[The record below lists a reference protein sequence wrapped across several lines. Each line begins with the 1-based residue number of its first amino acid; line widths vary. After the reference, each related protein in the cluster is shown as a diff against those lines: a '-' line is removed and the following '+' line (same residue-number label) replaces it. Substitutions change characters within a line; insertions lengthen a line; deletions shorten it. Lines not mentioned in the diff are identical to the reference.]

1 VAKPA
6 LKAALLSPQRP
17 LGDHPLLV
25 VGPSLGTSTI
35 LWNRTASVLGK
46 DVDVVAW
53 DLPGHGVS
61 PAATSG
67 FTVDEI
73 AEGVLRAADDAGL
86 GRFAAAGVSLGGIVS
101 LALGLSA
108 PERVTVTTMVC
119 SLPKIGS
126 PETWV
131 ERAAQVRASG
141 TPSLVQGAS
150 QRWFAPG
157 FIEAAP
163 TVASPLLNDL
173 MDVDDE
179 SYALCVEALGAVDL
193 RSRVR
198 DLLMPFHVIAGAV
211 DPVIPLDAAEEAVA
225 SARTGKLHIIADA
238 SHLAAVE
245 KPAEVAAI
253 LLSEVPL

>member
-1 VAKPA
+1 MSVPDIR
-6 LKAALLSPQRP
+6 LVP
-17 LGDHPLLV
+17 LATGGGGLPFVL
-25 VGPSLGTSTI
+25 GPSLGTRAARVWDQVRPY
-35 LWNRTASVLGK
+35 LADRHPLFG
-46 DVDVVAW
+46 W

-61 PAATSG
+61 PATTEP

-73 AEGVLRAADDAGL
+73 AEGVLRAADEAGL
-86 GRFAAAGVSLGGIVS
+86 GRFAAAGISLGGVVS
-101 LALGLSA
+101 LALGLNA
-108 PERVTVTTMVC
+108 PDRVTVTTLIC

-126 PETWV
+126 PEAWA
-131 ERAAQVRASG
+131 ERAASVRASG

-157 FIEAAP
+157 FIEASP

-179 SYALCVEALGAVDL
+179 SYALCVEALAANDL
-193 RSRVR
+193 RARVR
-198 DLLMPFHVIAGAV
+198 DLVMPFHLIAGEV

-225 SARTGKLHIIADA
+225 SARSGKLHVIPNA

>member
-1 VAKPA
+1 VTVPDIRLTPLATGGGGMPF
-6 LKAALLSPQRP
+6 LL
-17 LGDHPLLV
+17 
-25 VGPSLGTSTI
+25 GPSLGT
-35 LWNRTASVLGK
+35 R
-46 DVDVVAW
+46 VARVWDQVRPYLADRHPLYGW

-73 AEGVLRAADDAGL
+73 AGGVLRAADDAGL

>member
-1 VAKPA
+1 VTVPDIR
-6 LKAALLSPQRP
+6 LTP
-17 LGDHPLLV
+17 LATGGGGLPFVL
-25 VGPSLGTSTI
+25 GPSLGT
-35 LWNRTASVLGK
+35 R
-46 DVDVVAW
+46 VARVWDQVRPYLADRHPLFGW

-61 PAATSG
+61 PATTEP

-86 GRFAAAGVSLGGIVS
+86 GRFAAAGVSLGGVVS
-101 LALGLSA
+101 LALALQA
-108 PERVTVTTMVC
+108 PDRVTVTTLLC

-126 PETWV
+126 PEVWA

-141 TPSLVQGAS
+141 TPSLVQGSS

-157 FIEAAP
+157 FIEESP
-163 TVASPLLNDL
+163 TVASPLLTDL

-179 SYALCVEALGAVDL
+179 SYALCVEALAGTDL
-193 RSRVR
+193 RARVR
-198 DLLMPFHVIAGAV
+198 DLVMPFHIIAGEV
-211 DPVIPLDAAEEAVA
+211 DPVIPLDQAEEAVA
-225 SARTGKLHIIADA
+225 SARTGKLHIIPNA
-238 SHLAAVE
+238 SHLAVVE